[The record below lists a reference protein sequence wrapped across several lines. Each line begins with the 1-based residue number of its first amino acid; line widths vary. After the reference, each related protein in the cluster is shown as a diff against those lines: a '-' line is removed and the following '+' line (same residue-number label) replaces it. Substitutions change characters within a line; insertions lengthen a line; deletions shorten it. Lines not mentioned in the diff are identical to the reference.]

1 MEKILQNKKIR
12 LLLACVSLFLL
23 IDLVQDTYAKY
34 VSSADANG
42 AFTIARWAFTVN
54 DQDIIANSDFSNTI
68 VPHID
73 SNANISSGVIAP
85 TSTGYFEVEIDSSNV
100 GVAFDETIT
109 LSQADDNTVTDL
121 VFTGY
126 QLNNGSIVSFNGGSN
141 VVTSTHQ
148 LNDVNTTDVY
158 RFFIEWKDGTG
169 ETMDN
174 ESDTE
179 ASAEGTA
186 AVAIN
191 INFVQRALTPANP
204 TPNPEP

>member
-85 TSTGYFEVEIDSSNV
+85 TSTGYIEVEIDSSNV
-100 GVAFDETIT
+100 GVSFDETIT
-109 LSQADDNTVTDL
+109 LSQAADNTVTDL
-121 VFTGY
+121 EFTGY

-179 ASAEGTA
+179 ASTEGTA

-191 INFVQRALTPANP
+191 INFVQKALTPTNP
-204 TPNPEP
+204 TPDPEP